1 MYATYAFGSFT
12 VGVQSSEA
20 DGGTAAAD
28 DEFSSHGIT
37 YQVSDDLTIGY
48 HASEYSLVIK
58 QQIKNLNQ
66 CKFHTQQVVCLL

>member
-20 DGGTAAAD
+20 DGGIAADD

-37 YQVSDDLTIGY
+37 YQVSDDLNYRLPCI
-48 HASEYSLVIK
+48 
-58 QQIKNLNQ
+58 
-66 CKFHTQQVVCLL
+66 